1 MVHPGWGVEIG
12 SIPDVR
18 SASAPEHAVSLIY
31 QEAVMSGLSVTG
43 GSAGVQ
49 SDLWG
54 VRAREWCAMEAQMRP
69 LYEAVFERV
78 GIGHGTE
85 LLDAGCG
92 AGLATQLA
100 AQRGAVVSGFD
111 ATPALLAIA
120 AERVPSGEFAA
131 GDLESLPYGDDRFD
145 AVVGFNSFQYAASP
159 RAALEQARRVA
170 RAGASV
176 VIATWAAPERCEAAA
191 YIAALGPLLPPPP
204 PGAPGPF
211 ALSAPG
217 ALEGLA
223 TEAGLTP
230 LDAAEVSCPWTFPD
244 LESALTAMLAAGPAI
259 KAIRCA
265 GEAATRDAVAVAIE
279 PFRRPS
285 GEYAIGS
292 AFRYLVTK
300 A

>member
-1 MVHPGWGVEIG
+1 MG
-12 SIPDVR
+12 SFPDVR
-18 SASAPEHAVSLIY
+18 MACAPEHAVSFIY
-31 QEAVMSGLSVTG
+31 QEAVMSGLSVAG

-54 VRAREWCAMEAQMRP
+54 ARAREWCAMEAQMRP
-69 LYEAVFERV
+69 LYETVLERV
-78 GIGHGTE
+78 GIGPGTE

-92 AGLATQLA
+92 AGLAAQLA
-100 AQRGAVVSGFD
+100 AARGAVVSGFD

-120 AERVPSGEFAA
+120 AERVRNGEFAA
-131 GDLESLPYGDDRFD
+131 GDLESLPYGDDAFD

-159 RAALEQARRVA
+159 RVALEQARRVA
-170 RAGASV
+170 RAGAPV
-176 VIATWAAPERCEAAA
+176 VIATWAVPERCEASV
-191 YIAALGPLLPPPP
+191 YVAALGPLMPPPP

-230 LDAAEVSCPWTFPD
+230 VDAAEVSCPWTFPD
-244 LESALTAMLAAGPAI
+244 LESALTAMLASGPAI
-259 KAIRCA
+259 KAVRSA
-265 GEAATRDAVAVAIE
+265 GEAATRDAVAAAIE
-279 PFRRPS
+279 PFRQPS
-285 GEYAIGS
+285 GGYAIGS
-292 AFRYLVTK
+292 AFRYLVTE

>member
-1 MVHPGWGVEIG
+1 MG

-18 SASAPEHAVSLIY
+18 MASALEHGVSFIY

-54 VRAREWCAMEAQMRP
+54 ARAREWCAMEAQMRP
-69 LYEAVFERV
+69 LYEAVLARA

-92 AGLATQLA
+92 AGLAAQLA
-100 AQRGAVVSGFD
+100 AERGAVVSGFD

-120 AERVPSGEFAA
+120 AERVPNGEFAT
-131 GDLESLPYGDDRFD
+131 GDLESLPYGDETFD

-159 RAALEQARRVA
+159 RGALEQARRVA
-170 RAGASV
+170 RGGAPV
-176 VIATWAAPERCEAAA
+176 VIATWAVPERCEAAV
-191 YIAALGPLLPPPP
+191 YVAALGPLMPPPP

-230 LDAAEVSCPWTFPD
+230 MDAAEVSCPWTFPD
-244 LESALTAMLAAGPAI
+244 LESALTAMLSAGPAI
-259 KAIRCA
+259 KAIRSA
-265 GEAATRDAVAVAIE
+265 GEAATRDAVAAAIE
-279 PFRRPS
+279 PFRQPS
-285 GEYAIGS
+285 GGYAIGS
-292 AFRYLVTK
+292 AFRYLVTR

>member
-1 MVHPGWGVEIG
+1 
-12 SIPDVR
+12 
-18 SASAPEHAVSLIY
+18 
-31 QEAVMSGLSVTG
+31 MSGLSVTG

-54 VRAREWCAMEAQMRP
+54 ARAREWCVMEAQMRP
-69 LYEAVFERV
+69 LYEAVLERV
-78 GIGHGTE
+78 GVGPGTE

-92 AGLATQLA
+92 AGLAAQLA
-100 AQRGAVVSGFD
+100 ARRGAVVSGFD

-120 AERVPSGEFAA
+120 AERLPSGEFAT
-131 GDLESLPYGDDRFD
+131 GDLESLPYGDGVFD

-159 RAALEQARRVA
+159 RIAVEQARRVA
-170 RAGASV
+170 RAGAFV
-176 VIATWAAPERCEAAA
+176 VIATWAVPERCEAAA
-191 YIAALGPLLPPPP
+191 YVAALGPLMPPPA

-211 ALSAPG
+211 ALSGPG

-230 LDAAEVSCPWTFPD
+230 VDAAEVSCPWTFSD
-244 LESALTAMLAAGPAI
+244 LESALVAMLASGPAI

-265 GEAATRDAVAVAIE
+265 GEAATRDAVAAAIE
-279 PFRRPS
+279 PFCQPS
-285 GEYAIGS
+285 GGYAIGS
-292 AFRYLVTK
+292 AFRYVVTK